1 MDQPKIERVLRLMQ
15 LMSGMRHYTIDE
27 LAERLETSPR
37 SIYRYI
43 DTFKS
48 VGYVVR
54 KEGGVPRLLKMDERD
69 DISQLVHFTE
79 EEAYVVNRL
88 IDALDNGNV
97 LKRSLRRKLRA
108 VCDCSSVVDCVVHGK
123 DAVNVHALI
132 EAIGEKRQVRLV
144 DYASSHSGVVRD
156 RWVEPFDFTTDY
168 NQVWCY
174 DLEDEKNKLFKT
186 TRIGKVEVLKEDWM
200 AEEKHER
207 GFVDVFRFSGP
218 ERYRVKMELDVRARN
233 FMVECFPLSEQ
244 YIVMV
249 EEGKWLLDTVVCG
262 MVGAQSF
269 ELTVAGAKIVE
280 REKVVNEKLII
291 KNEK

>member
-1 MDQPKIERVLRLMQ
+1 M
-15 LMSGMRHYTIDE
+15 
-27 LAERLETSPR
+27 
-37 SIYRYI
+37 
-43 DTFKS
+43 
-48 VGYVVR
+48 GYAVR
-54 KEGGVPRLLKMDERD
+54 KEDGVPRLVKMDERD
-69 DISQLVHFTE
+69 DIAQLVHFTE

-97 LKRSLRRKLRA
+97 LKQSLRRKLRA

-156 RWVEPFDFTTDY
+156 RLVEPFDFTTDY

-174 DLEDEKNKLFKT
+174 DLEDERNKLFKT
-186 TRIGKVEVLKEDWM
+186 MRIGRVEVLQEGWM
-200 AEEKHER
+200 AEEKHEK

-233 FMVECFPLSEQ
+233 FMVECFPLAEREMT
-244 YIVMV
+244 MV
-249 EEGKWLLDTVVCG
+249 EDGKWLLDTVVCG
-262 MVGAQSF
+262 MMGVQSF

-280 REKVVNEKLII
+280 SEKME
-291 KNEK
+291 

>member
-15 LMSGMRHYTIDE
+15 LMSGLRHYTIEE

-48 VGYVVR
+48 VGYAVR
-54 KEGGVPRLLKMDERD
+54 KEGCVPRLVKMDDRD
-69 DISQLVHFTE
+69 DIAQLVHFTD

-97 LKRSLRRKLRA
+97 LKQSLRRKLRA
-108 VCDCSSVVDCVVHGK
+108 VYDCSSVADCIVHGK
-123 DAVNVHALI
+123 DAENVHALI
-132 EAIGEKRQVRLV
+132 EAIDGKRQVRLV

-186 TRIGKVEVLKEDWM
+186 TRIGRVDVQKEEWT

-233 FMVECFPLSEQ
+233 FMVECFPLSERDM
-244 YIVMV
+244 VMV
-249 EEGKWLLDTVVCG
+249 EDGKWLLDTVVCG
-262 MVGAQSF
+262 LMGVQSF

-280 REKVVNEKLII
+280 SEKVVNEKLII

>member
-15 LMSGMRHYTIDE
+15 LMSGMRHYTIEE

-97 LKRSLRRKLRA
+97 LKQSLRRKLRA
-108 VCDCSSVVDCVVHGK
+108 VYDCSSVADCIVHGK
-123 DAVNVHALI
+123 DAENVHALI
-132 EAIGEKRQVRLV
+132 
-144 DYASSHSGVVRD
+144 
-156 RWVEPFDFTTDY
+156 
-168 NQVWCY
+168 
-174 DLEDEKNKLFKT
+174 
-186 TRIGKVEVLKEDWM
+186 
-200 AEEKHER
+200 
-207 GFVDVFRFSGP
+207 
-218 ERYRVKMELDVRARN
+218 
-233 FMVECFPLSEQ
+233 
-244 YIVMV
+244 
-249 EEGKWLLDTVVCG
+249 
-262 MVGAQSF
+262 
-269 ELTVAGAKIVE
+269 
-280 REKVVNEKLII
+280 
-291 KNEK
+291 

>member
-15 LMSGMRHYTIDE
+15 LLSGARRYTIEE
-27 LAERLETSPR
+27 LAERLDMSART
-37 SIYRYI
+37 IYRYI
-43 DTFKS
+43 DTFKA

-54 KEGGVPRLLKMDERD
+54 KEGGVPRLVKMDERD
-69 DISQLVHFTE
+69 DIAQLVHFTD

-97 LKRSLRRKLRA
+97 LKQSLRRKLRA

-123 DAVNVHALI
+123 DAVNVHTLI
-132 EAIGEKRQVRLV
+132 EAMDGKRQVKLV
-144 DYASSHSGVVRD
+144 GYASSHSGVVRD

-174 DLEDEKNKLFKT
+174 DLEDGRNKLFKT
-186 TRIGKVEVLKEDWM
+186 MRIGRVEVLQEGWM
-200 AEEKHER
+200 AEERHEK

-233 FMVECFPLSEQ
+233 VMVECFPLAERD
-244 YIVMV
+244 MV
-249 EEGKWLLDTVVCG
+249 QVGDDKWLLDTVVCG
-262 MVGAQSF
+262 MGGVQGF
-269 ELTVAGAKIVE
+269 VLTTEGAKIVE
-280 REKVVNEKLII
+280 SEELGIRNGE
-291 KNEK
+291 

>member
-15 LMSGMRHYTIDE
+15 LLSGSRRYTIEE
-27 LAERLETSPR
+27 LAKRLDMSERT
-37 SIYRYI
+37 IYRYI

-48 VGYVVR
+48 VGYAVR
-54 KEGGVPRLLKMDERD
+54 KEDGVPRLVKMDDRD
-69 DISQLVHFTE
+69 DIAQLVHFTE

-97 LKRSLRRKLRA
+97 LKQSLRRKLRA

-132 EAIGEKRQVRLV
+132 EAMEGKRQVRLV

-156 RWVEPFDFTTDY
+156 RLVEPFDFTTDY

-174 DLEDEKNKLFKT
+174 DLEDERNKLFKT
-186 TRIGKVEVLKEDWM
+186 MRIGRVEVLKEGWM
-200 AEEKHER
+200 AEDKHEK
-207 GFVDVFRFSGP
+207 GFVDVFRFSGS

-233 FMVECFPLSEQ
+233 FMVECFPLAEREMT
-244 YIVMV
+244 MV
-249 EEGKWLLDTVVCG
+249 EDGKWLLDTVVCG
-262 MVGAQSF
+262 LMGVQSF

-280 REKVVNEKLII
+280 SERIEG
-291 KNEK
+291 

>member
-15 LMSGMRHYTIDE
+15 LLSGSRRYTIEE
-27 LAERLETSPR
+27 LAERLDMSART
-37 SIYRYI
+37 IYRYI

-48 VGYVVR
+48 VGYAVR
-54 KEGGVPRLLKMDERD
+54 KEGGVPRLVKMDERD
-69 DISQLVHFTE
+69 DIAQLVHFTD

-97 LKRSLRRKLRA
+97 LKQSLRRKLRA

-156 RWVEPFDFTTDY
+156 RWVEPFEFTSDY

-174 DLEDEKNKLFKT
+174 DVEDERNKLFKT
-186 TRIGKVEVLKEDWM
+186 MRIGRVEVLKEGWM
-200 AEEKHER
+200 AEEKHVK

-233 FMVECFPLSEQ
+233 FMVECFPLAEQ
-244 YIVMV
+244 YMIKVDDELWVM
-249 EEGKWLLDTVVCG
+249 ETDVCG
-262 MVGAQSF
+262 LDNVRGFVLITEGAR
-269 ELTVAGAKIVE
+269 IVSS
-280 REKVVNEKLII
+280 EKLDVRNEK
-291 KNEK
+291 

>member
-15 LMSGMRHYTIDE
+15 LMSGLRHYTIEE

-48 VGYVVR
+48 VGYAVR
-54 KEGGVPRLLKMDERD
+54 KEGGVPRLVKMDDRD
-69 DISQLVHFTE
+69 DIAQLVHFTD

-97 LKRSLRRKLRA
+97 LKQSLRRKLRA
-108 VCDCSSVVDCVVHGK
+108 VYDCSSVADCIVHGK
-123 DAVNVHALI
+123 DAENVHALI
-132 EAIGEKRQVRLV
+132 EAIDGKRQVRLV

-174 DLEDEKNKLFKT
+174 DLGDEKNKLFKT
-186 TRIGKVEVLKEDWM
+186 TRIGRVDVQKEEWT

-280 REKVVNEKLII
+280 SEKVVNEKLII

>member
-1 MDQPKIERVLRLMQ
+1 M
-15 LMSGMRHYTIDE
+15 
-27 LAERLETSPR
+27 
-37 SIYRYI
+37 
-43 DTFKS
+43 
-48 VGYVVR
+48 GYAVR
-54 KEGGVPRLLKMDERD
+54 KEDGVPRLVKMDERD
-69 DISQLVHFTE
+69 DIAQLVHFTE

-97 LKRSLRRKLRA
+97 LKQSLRRKLRA

-156 RWVEPFDFTTDY
+156 RLVEPFDFTTDY

-174 DLEDEKNKLFKT
+174 DLEDERNKLFKT
-186 TRIGKVEVLKEDWM
+186 MRIGRVEVLQEGWM
-200 AEEKHER
+200 AEEKHEK

-233 FMVECFPLSEQ
+233 FMVECFPLAEREMT
-244 YIVMV
+244 MV
-249 EEGKWLLDTVVCG
+249 EDGKWLLDTVVCG
-262 MVGAQSF
+262 LMGVQSF

-280 REKVVNEKLII
+280 SEKME
-291 KNEK
+291 

>member
-15 LMSGMRHYTIDE
+15 LMSGMRHYTIEE

-97 LKRSLRRKLRA
+97 LKQSLRRKLRA
-108 VCDCSSVVDCVVHGK
+108 VCDCSSVVDCGVHGK

-132 EAIGEKRQVRLV
+132 EAMEGKRQVRLV

-156 RWVEPFDFTTDY
+156 RLVESFDFTTDY

-174 DLEDEKNKLFKT
+174 DLEDERNKLFKT
-186 TRIGKVEVLKEDWM
+186 MRIGRVEVLQEEWM
-200 AEEKHER
+200 AEGKHEK

-233 FMVECFPLSEQ
+233 FMVECFPLSERDM
-244 YIVMV
+244 VM
-249 EEGKWLLDTVVCG
+249 EEDGKWLLDTVVCG
-262 MVGAQSF
+262 LMGVQSF
-269 ELTVAGAKIVE
+269 ELMVAGAKIVE
-280 REKVVNEKLII
+280 SEKM
-291 KNEK
+291 

>member
-15 LMSGMRHYTIDE
+15 LMSGLRHYTIEE

-48 VGYVVR
+48 VGYAVR
-54 KEGGVPRLLKMDERD
+54 KEGGVPRLVKMDDRD
-69 DISQLVHFTE
+69 DIAQLVHFTD

-97 LKRSLRRKLRA
+97 LKQSLRRKLRA
-108 VCDCSSVVDCVVHGK
+108 VYDCSSVADCIVHGK
-123 DAVNVHALI
+123 DAENVHALI
-132 EAIGEKRQVRLV
+132 EAIDGKRQVRLV

-186 TRIGKVEVLKEDWM
+186 TRIGRVDVQKEEWT

-280 REKVVNEKLII
+280 SEKVVNEKLII

>member
-15 LMSGMRHYTIDE
+15 LMSGMRHYTIEE

-108 VCDCSSVVDCVVHGK
+108 VYDCSSVADCIVHGK
-123 DAVNVHALI
+123 DAENVHALI
-132 EAIGEKRQVRLV
+132 EAIDGKRQVRLV

-186 TRIGKVEVLKEDWM
+186 TRIGRVDVQKEEWT

-280 REKVVNEKLII
+280 SEKVVNEKLII